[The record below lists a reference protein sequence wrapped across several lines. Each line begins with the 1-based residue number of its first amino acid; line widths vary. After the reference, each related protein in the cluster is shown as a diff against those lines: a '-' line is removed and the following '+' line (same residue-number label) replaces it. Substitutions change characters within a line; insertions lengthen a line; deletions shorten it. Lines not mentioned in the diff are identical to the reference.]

1 MKNCTVAVIGDII
14 MDRYIW
20 GDVTRIS
27 PEAPVPVVKVK
38 RTTANL
44 GGAGNVA
51 MNLKGLGCTPI
62 LIGTRGEDPNGAV
75 LMDMLNRESL
85 EHHILTI
92 PDHITTTKTR
102 IIGQRQQVVRLDEE
116 SSNYIIPVLHA
127 QLMKHIKSICSTV
140 DAVII
145 SDYGKGLMTENITKE
160 IIKHCCAKKMPV
172 FVDPKGVSWER
183 YSNATCITPNT
194 SELYL
199 TAPFFVDPKGVSWER
214 YSNATCITPNTS
226 ELYLTAP
233 YDMQDE
239 SDLEKQATKLMQK
252 LALEYLL
259 VTRGSQGMTLFAK
272 NASPTRIP
280 AKAKEVFDVS
290 GAGDTVIATITATFA
305 AGLTMQE
312 AAEIANKAASVVV
325 GKIGTQPIEA
335 IELRQIATGESLL
348 KIVNRQVAL
357 SKISSWRNMGKKI
370 VFTNGCFDILHVGH
384 IKLLN
389 AAAKEGDKLIVG
401 LNSDA
406 SVKQLKGDKRPVVH
420 EAQRATLLAGI
431 KGVDLVVLF
440 GEETPMDL
448 ILQFEP
454 DVLVKGGDYQP
465 ETVVGYEAVV
475 KNGGRVVIVPLVDG
489 VSTSSF
495 IQSVKNDAL

>member
-1 MKNCTVAVIGDII
+1 
-14 MDRYIW
+14 
-20 GDVTRIS
+20 
-27 PEAPVPVVKVK
+27 
-38 RTTANL
+38 L

-62 LIGTRGEDPNGAV
+62 LVGTRGEDPNGAV
-75 LMDMLNRESL
+75 LMDILNRESL

-199 TAPFFVDPKGVSWER
+199 TAP
-214 YSNATCITPNTS
+214 
-226 ELYLTAP
+226 

-239 SDLEKQATKLMQK
+239 SDLEKQTTKLMQK

-259 VTRGSQGMTLFAK
+259 VTRGAQGMTLFAK

-280 AKAKEVFDVS
+280 AKHR
-290 GAGDTVIATITATFA
+290 
-305 AGLTMQE
+305 
-312 AAEIANKAASVVV
+312 KA
-325 GKIGTQPIEA
+325 
-335 IELRQIATGESLL
+335 
-348 KIVNRQVAL
+348 
-357 SKISSWRNMGKKI
+357 
-370 VFTNGCFDILHVGH
+370 
-384 IKLLN
+384 
-389 AAAKEGDKLIVG
+389 DK
-401 LNSDA
+401 SDC
-406 SVKQLKGDKRPVVH
+406 
-420 EAQRATLLAGI
+420 
-431 KGVDLVVLF
+431 
-440 GEETPMDL
+440 M
-448 ILQFEP
+448 
-454 DVLVKGGDYQP
+454 
-465 ETVVGYEAVV
+465 
-475 KNGGRVVIVPLVDG
+475 
-489 VSTSSF
+489 
-495 IQSVKNDAL
+495 

>member
-62 LIGTRGEDPNGAV
+62 LVGTRGEDPNGAV
-75 LMDMLNRESL
+75 LMDILNRESL

-145 SDYGKGLMTENITKE
+145 SDYGKGLMTENITRE
-160 IIKHCCAKKMPV
+160 IIKHCCAEKMPV
-172 FVDPKGVSWER
+172 
-183 YSNATCITPNT
+183 
-194 SELYL
+194 
-199 TAPFFVDPKGVSWER
+199 FVDPKGVSWER

-348 KIVNRQVAL
+348 ERKKIVTRQVAL

-389 AAAKEGDKLIVG
+389 TAAKEGDKLIVG

-448 ILQFEP
+448 IQQFEP

-495 IQSVKNDAL
+495 IQSVKNDTL

>member
-1 MKNCTVAVIGDII
+1 MKSCTVAVIGDII
-14 MDRYIW
+14 LDRYIW

-51 MNLKGLGCTPI
+51 MNLKGLGCTSI

-75 LMDMLNRESL
+75 LMDMLNRECVQ
-85 EHHILTI
+85 HHILTT

-116 SSNYIIPVLHA
+116 NPNYMTTVLHTRVMEQIA
-127 QLMKHIKSICSTV
+127 SICSTV

-145 SDYGKGLMTENITKE
+145 SDYGKGLMTEKITRE
-160 IIKHCCAKKMPV
+160 LIDHCRAKKVPV
-172 FVDPKGVSWER
+172 
-183 YSNATCITPNT
+183 
-194 SELYL
+194 
-199 TAPFFVDPKGVSWER
+199 FVDPKGVSWER

-233 YDMQDE
+233 YDMQNE
-239 SDLEKQATKLMQK
+239 SDLEKQATELMQK

-272 NASPTRIP
+272 DAPPTRIP

-305 AGLTMQE
+305 AGLAMEE
-312 AAEIANKAASVVV
+312 AARIANKAAGVVV

-335 IELRQIATGESLL
+335 IELRQITTGESLL

-448 ILQFEP
+448 IHQFEP

-495 IQSVKNDAL
+495 IQSVKNDTL

>member
-1 MKNCTVAVIGDII
+1 MNELPDMKNCTVAVIGDII

-62 LIGTRGEDPNGAV
+62 LVGTRGEDPNGAV
-75 LMDMLNRESL
+75 LMDILNRESL

-199 TAPFFVDPKGVSWER
+199 TAP
-214 YSNATCITPNTS
+214 
-226 ELYLTAP
+226 

-239 SDLEKQATKLMQK
+239 SDLEKQTTKLMQK

-259 VTRGSQGMTLFAK
+259 VTRGAQGMTLFAK

-335 IELRQIATGESLL
+335 VELRQIATGESLL
-348 KIVNRQVAL
+348 ERKKIVTRQVAL

-389 AAAKEGDKLIVG
+389 TAAKEGDKLIVG

-448 ILQFEP
+448 IQQFEP

-495 IQSVKNDAL
+495 IQSVKNDTL

>member
-62 LIGTRGEDPNGAV
+62 LVGTRGEDPNGAV
-75 LMDMLNRESL
+75 LMDILNRESL

-183 YSNATCITPNT
+183 YSNATCIN
-194 SELYL
+194 
-199 TAPFFVDPKGVSWER
+199 
-214 YSNATCITPNTS
+214 PNTS

-239 SDLEKQATKLMQK
+239 SDLEKQTTKLMQK

-259 VTRGSQGMTLFAK
+259 VTRGAQGMTLFAK

-348 KIVNRQVAL
+348 ERKKIVTRQVAL

-420 EAQRATLLAGI
+420 EAQREILLAGI

-448 ILQFEP
+448 IQQFEP

-495 IQSVKNDAL
+495 IQSVKNDTL

>member
-62 LIGTRGEDPNGAV
+62 LVGTRGEDPNGAV
-75 LMDMLNRESL
+75 LMDILNRESL

-199 TAPFFVDPKGVSWER
+199 TAP
-214 YSNATCITPNTS
+214 
-226 ELYLTAP
+226 

-239 SDLEKQATKLMQK
+239 SDLEKQTTKLMQK

-259 VTRGSQGMTLFAK
+259 VTRGAQGMTLFAK

-348 KIVNRQVAL
+348 ERKKIVTRQVAL

-389 AAAKEGDKLIVG
+389 TAAKEGDKLIVG

-420 EAQRATLLAGI
+420 EAQRAILLAGI

-448 ILQFEP
+448 IQQFEP

-495 IQSVKNDAL
+495 IQSVKNDTL

>member
-62 LIGTRGEDPNGAV
+62 LVGTRGEDPNGAV
-75 LMDMLNRESL
+75 LMDILNRESL

-199 TAPFFVDPKGVSWER
+199 TAP
-214 YSNATCITPNTS
+214 
-226 ELYLTAP
+226 

-239 SDLEKQATKLMQK
+239 SDLEKQTTKLMQK

-259 VTRGSQGMTLFAK
+259 VTRGAQGMTLFAK

-335 IELRQIATGESLL
+335 VELRQIATGESLL
-348 KIVNRQVAL
+348 ERKKIVTRQVAL

-389 AAAKEGDKLIVG
+389 TAAKEGDKLIVG

-420 EAQRATLLAGI
+420 EAQRAILLAGI

-448 ILQFEP
+448 IQQFEP
-454 DVLVKGGDYQP
+454 DVLVKGGDYKP

-495 IQSVKNDAL
+495 IQSVKNDTL

>member
-1 MKNCTVAVIGDII
+1 VKELPDMKNCTVAVIGDII

-62 LIGTRGEDPNGAV
+62 LVGTRGEDPNGAV
-75 LMDMLNRESL
+75 LMDILNRESL

-199 TAPFFVDPKGVSWER
+199 TAP
-214 YSNATCITPNTS
+214 
-226 ELYLTAP
+226 

-239 SDLEKQATKLMQK
+239 SDLEKQTTKLMQK

-259 VTRGSQGMTLFAK
+259 VTRGAQGMTLFAK

-335 IELRQIATGESLL
+335 IELRQIAMGESLL
-348 KIVNRQVAL
+348 ERKKIVTRQVAL

-389 AAAKEGDKLIVG
+389 TAAKEGDKLIVG

-448 ILQFEP
+448 IQQFEP

-495 IQSVKNDAL
+495 IQSVKNDTL